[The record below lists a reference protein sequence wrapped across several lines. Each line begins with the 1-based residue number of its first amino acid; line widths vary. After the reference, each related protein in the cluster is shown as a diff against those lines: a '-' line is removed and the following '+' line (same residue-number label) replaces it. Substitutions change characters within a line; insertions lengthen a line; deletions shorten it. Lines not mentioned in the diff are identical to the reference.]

1 LTDVCGLCLKH
12 GRPVCAECYLSEVD
26 DLRSDV
32 ALLSKKLEE
41 MQVLLNRFGI
51 QRLVTPS

>member
-1 LTDVCGLCLKH
+1 MTDVCGLCLKH